1 MKKLRILLADDH
13 VVMRTGLR
21 ALLERQPNLEVVGE
35 SENGRETIELVT
47 SLKPD
52 VVVMDVGM
60 PVLNGIEATKTI
72 VTQHPTTAVVILS
85 MHVDESYIMRALKAG
100 ARGYLL
106 KDSAPAD
113 LINAIQ
119 AVSQNKSFFS
129 PKVSRILA
137 EDYVRVLKQKGTV
150 DSYDLLTSRTV
161 ICKGDNGKWQPN
173 YSNVLGSFAGGA
185 IANLYYPANDRHGA
199 SSVASAALIR
209 IGEQALANVLQQ
221 FVFPKFTPHRSM
233 RIHAQP

>member
-13 VVMRTGLR
+13 IVMRSGLR

-35 SENGRETIELVT
+35 SENGRQTVELAS

-52 VVVMDVGM
+52 VIVMDIGM
-60 PVLNGIEATKTI
+60 PILNGIEATKTI
-72 VTQHPTTAVVILS
+72 VSEQSTIAVIILS
-85 MHVDESYIMRALKAG
+85 MHADESYVMRALKAG

-113 LINAIQ
+113 LLGAIQ

-137 EDYVRVLKQKGTV
+137 EDYVRVLKQKGGV
-150 DSYDLLTSRTV
+150 DSYDLLTSREQE
-161 ICKGDNGKWQPN
+161 ILQLLAEGK
-173 YSNVLGSFAGGA
+173 
-185 IANLYYPANDRHGA
+185 ANKE
-199 SSVASAALIR
+199 VAAALYI
-209 IGEQALANVLQQ
+209 
-221 FVFPKFTPHRSM
+221 
-233 RIHAQP
+233 